1 MTIEQVRDP
10 VGAVCFTDIQRYLA
24 LFAQGLA
31 GKFLHV
37 KVVETSAKGATS
49 MPSVNDESI
58 HLPAAIADHT
68 ARDHNLGAY
77 RIAALHQIGYLTEGT
92 LDFDL
97 AGFLLKDG
105 RPALLRRVFALIEDM
120 RIDAAIRRRYPGACA
135 DLDRVLANALSK
147 RPRTSAMR
155 PLPALIEALLQYSL
169 GAPPA
174 TLQLDDASGLLA
186 GLIDTAA
193 VAHREGAQAAD
204 SARAALII
212 RSELEK
218 LLHRPPRRLRAS
230 AADEFTSLID
240 AGEAAGEAAGEEEF
254 GAIQSAGPLVG
265 FRGEL
270 LPDSSSKHRAGA
282 QIATAGQSGRSPA
295 GTTAAG
301 PAENTHLESPH
312 AAAAIA
318 PPGTSA
324 GPRSFLYDEWNFH
337 QQTYLASWC
346 RVYEHRL
353 RGDDFGFIGS
363 VRSRHSALEKEV
375 RRRFGAIKP
384 QSWQRVRR
392 TSDGDELDLDG
403 MIETVIDRRTGH
415 DADSRLYIRRDRA
428 RRDVAAAFLVD
439 MSASTDFPLPDV
451 SAPKVASAV
460 TAAAQPPDSG
470 LYLYGGQ
477 QEEFPITRTAPK
489 RRVIDVAKD
498 ALALMCNALQTL
510 GDSHAIYGF
519 SGDGRHNVEFHIAKD
534 FADRLSGRTWA
545 ALGAMQPR
553 RSTRM
558 GAAIRHAITKLG
570 REPAGM
576 KVLIIV
582 SDGYPEDHDYGADR
596 TDREYGIQDTAR
608 ALRETEQA
616 GIVDFC
622 ITIDPAG
629 QDYLRRMCA
638 ADRYLVIDDVTAL
651 PRELSKVYR
660 TLTS

>member
-1 MTIEQVRDP
+1 MTVEEVRNLAGP
-10 VGAVCFTDIQRYLA
+10 VCFTDIQRFLA

-31 GKFLHV
+31 GQFLHV
-37 KVVETSAKGATS
+37 RVIETSAKGANLS
-49 MPSVNDESI
+49 AIANGGSI
-58 HLPAAIADHT
+58 HLPAAIADY
-68 ARDHNLGAY
+68 ASRDHNLGAY
-77 RIAALHQIGYLTEGT
+77 RIAVLHQIGFFVEGT

-97 AGFLLKDG
+97 AGFLLGHG
-105 RPALLRRVFALIEDM
+105 RPALLRRVFATIEDM
-120 RIDAAIRRRYPGACA
+120 RIDAAIRRRYPGAHG
-135 DLDRVLANALSK
+135 DLDRVLANALAK
-147 RPRTSAMR
+147 RPRTGAMR
-155 PLPALIEALLQYSL
+155 PVPGLIEALLQYSL
-169 GAPPA
+169 GAEPA
-174 TLQLDDASGLLA
+174 TLQVHDVSGLLP

-193 VAHREGAQAAD
+193 IAHREGAQVVD

-212 RSELEK
+212 CAELEK
-218 LLHRPPRRLRAS
+218 LFRRPPRLLHALV
-230 AADEFTSLID
+230 ADEFTRPTEPD
-240 AGEAAGEAAGEEEF
+240 EAAGDEEF
-254 GAIQSAGPLVG
+254 GAIESAGLLVE

-270 LPDSSSKHRAGA
+270 IPDSSSKRRAGA
-282 QIATAGQSGRSPA
+282 EISTAGQDARSPA
-295 GTTAAG
+295 GRTAAG
-301 PAENTHLESPH
+301 AVAEDNARVESPR
-312 AAAAIA
+312 AAIVH
-318 PPGTSA
+318 PGISA
-324 GPRSFLYDEWNFH
+324 GPRSYLYDEWNFH
-337 QQTYLASWC
+337 QQSYLASWC

-353 RGDDFGFIGS
+353 RGDDFGFIAS

-403 MIETVIDRRTGH
+403 MIETVIDRRSGH

-460 TAAAQPPDSG
+460 AAAAQPPDSG

-477 QEEFPITRTAPK
+477 EEFSLARAAPK

-498 ALALMCNALQTL
+498 ALALMCGALETL

-534 FADRLSGRTWA
+534 FADKLTGRTWA

-558 GAAIRHAITKLG
+558 GAAIRHAITKL
-570 REPAGM
+570 RHEPAGM

-608 ALRETEQA
+608 ALWETEQA

-638 ADRYLVIDDVTAL
+638 ANRYLVIDDVTAL

>member
-1 MTIEQVRDP
+1 MTIEPARNP
-10 VGAVCFTDIQRYLA
+10 AGPVCFADIQRFLA

-31 GKFLHV
+31 GRFLHV
-37 KVVETSAKGATS
+37 KVVESRNKGAALS
-49 MPSVNDESI
+49 LSANDESI
-58 HLPAAIADHT
+58 HLPAAIADYA
-68 ARDHNLGAY
+68 ARAHNLGAY
-77 RIAALHQIGYLTEGT
+77 RIAVLHQIGFFTEGT
-92 LDFDL
+92 RDFDL
-97 AGFLLKDG
+97 AGFLLNDG
-105 RPALLRRVFALIEDM
+105 RPALRRRVFGIIEDM
-120 RIDAAIRRRYPGACA
+120 RIDAAIRRRYPGACG
-135 DLDRVLANALSK
+135 DLDRVLASALSK

-155 PLPALIEALLQYSL
+155 PVPALIEALLQYSL

-174 TLQLDDASGLLA
+174 TLHFDAASGLLA

-193 VAHREGAQAAD
+193 VANQEGAQVVD

-212 RSELEK
+212 CTELEK
-218 LLHRPPRRLRAS
+218 LFRLPPRRRHAS
-230 AADEFTSLID
+230 AADEFTGPTV
-240 AGEAAGEAAGEEEF
+240 AHEQPGEEEF
-254 GAIQSAGPLVG
+254 GEIESAGLLVE

-270 LPDSSSKHRAGA
+270 KPDSWSKRRAGA
-282 QIATAGQSGRSPA
+282 QVATAGQDAPSPA
-295 GTTAAG
+295 KTSAAAVG
-301 PAENTHLESPH
+301 SENTPEESPH
-312 AAAAIA
+312 APAAIL
-318 PPGTSA
+318 PSRISA

-337 QQTYLASWC
+337 RHSYLASWC

-353 RGDDFGFIGS
+353 RGDDFGFIGG

-384 QSWQRVRR
+384 QSWRRVRR

-403 MIETVIDRRTGH
+403 MVETVVDRRTGQ

-439 MSASTDFPLPDV
+439 MSASTDFPLPDA
-451 SAPKVASAV
+451 SAPKAAPAD
-460 TAAAQPPDSG
+460 TATAQPPDSG

-477 QEEFPITRTAPK
+477 QEEPPMARAAPK

-498 ALALMCNALQTL
+498 ALALMCDALETL

-519 SGDGRHNVEFHIAKD
+519 SGDGRHNVEFYIAKD
-534 FADRLSGRTWA
+534 FADRLTGRTWA

-558 GAAIRHAITKLG
+558 GAAIRHAITKLR
-570 REPAGM
+570 RESAGM

-608 ALRETEQA
+608 ALREAEHA
-616 GIVDFC
+616 GVTDFC
-622 ITIDPAG
+622 VTIDPAG
-629 QDYLRRMCA
+629 HDYLRRMCRES
-638 ADRYLVIDDVTAL
+638 RYLVIDDVTAL
-651 PRELSKVYR
+651 PRELSKIYR
-660 TLTS
+660 TLTQV